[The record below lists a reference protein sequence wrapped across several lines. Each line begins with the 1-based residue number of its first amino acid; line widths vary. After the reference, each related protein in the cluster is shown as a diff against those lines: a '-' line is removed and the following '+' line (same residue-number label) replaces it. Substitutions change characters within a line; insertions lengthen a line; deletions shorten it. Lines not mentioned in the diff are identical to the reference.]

1 MTAPAGPRLPD
12 PVFLVASPQGDIPF
26 TPDMAAMPLEG
37 CPLSTTYGEYFAGLR
52 DFCLGP
58 GREALVAAAA
68 RAAGRPVAAG
78 DVTGLA
84 VKAQKHGALYHPASI
99 EVRFPGGAAV
109 LGANVATGP
118 HGWAALAREHAA
130 LSRLSREVPDAV
142 LPAPRCFDEGDRL
155 DVLLVDWFSGFHEF
169 HAATGGGIVIW
180 DFEGG
185 GVVPLGRDMAR
196 EAYRQA
202 AGILTLCLDV
212 ESGARIWPWRHAAGD
227 FVVRS
232 GADGMKTRLITA
244 RGYAPPSVGG
254 DEAGLL
260 HFVLATT
267 LFMRLD
273 RLDGVGE
280 PVFLPQW
287 CLEAAARGVLE
298 TLRARPDF
306 TDRFPAFLD
315 GLHRAS
321 PEAWGAALTGD
332 ADFCADPDAAFL
344 LPRLPGHLAGLA
356 DALRLLSAG

>member
-1 MTAPAGPRLPD
+1 MTAPAGSPLPD

-26 TPDMAAMPLEG
+26 TPDLAAIPLEG

-58 GREALVAAAA
+58 GREALVAAAS

-78 DVTGLA
+78 DVTDLA

-99 EVRFPGGAAV
+99 ELRFLGGATV
-109 LGANVATGP
+109 LGANVATAP
-118 HGWAALAREHAA
+118 QGWAALAREHAV
-130 LSRLSREVPDAV
+130 LSRLSREIPDAA
-142 LPAPRCFDEGDRL
+142 LPTPLCFDEGDRL

-169 HAATGGGIVIW
+169 HAATGGGVVVW

-202 AGILTLCLDV
+202 AGILVRCLDV
-212 ESGARIWPWRHAAGD
+212 ETGARIWPWRHAAGD
-227 FVVRS
+227 FVVRP
-232 GADGMKTRLITA
+232 GAGGMMTRLITA
-244 RGYAPPSVGG
+244 RGYAPPPVGG
-254 DEAGLL
+254 GEAGLM
-260 HFVLATT
+260 HFVLSTT
-267 LFMRLD
+267 LFLRLD

-280 PVFLPQW
+280 PVFLPNW
-287 CLEAAARGVLE
+287 CLEAATQGVLE

-306 TDRFPAFLD
+306 ADRFPAFLA
-315 GLHRAS
+315 GLRRLS
-321 PEAWGAALTGD
+321 PEAWGAMLAGD

-356 DALRLLSAG
+356 DLLRALPGG